1 MKVLAIYA
9 INLHLD
15 ELIEES
21 RQYRLAKEARGD
33 RPSMIRRAITAA
45 RTALAR
51 PASDS
56 PALAA

>member
-9 INLHLD
+9 INQHLA
-15 ELIEES
+15 ELVEES

-33 RPSMIRRAITAA
+33 RPSMFRRALTAIRSA
-45 RTALAR
+45 IAR
-51 PASDS
+51 PASDA